1 MNKVERRARAKR
13 LLDKLEALR
22 NEWEETSK
30 SGAASAGTAQDVARR
45 ERLKTIEA
53 EAALLRLMQSEDRLV
68 VQLTVGFLSFVGGS
82 ALTLLFKAVLG

>member
-1 MNKVERRARAKR
+1 MNKAERRACAKQ
-13 LLDKLEALR
+13 LLDKLETLR
-22 NEWEETSK
+22 DEWEQTSK
-30 SGAASAGTAQDVARR
+30 SGAASAGTANDVARR
-45 ERLKTIEA
+45 ERLKIIEA